1 MANKTITKSLFKT
14 MIQNGAINLKNNYQ
28 EIDNLNVFPV
38 PDGDTGTNMQMTM
51 MNGLKKI
58 LEFQDENTNL
68 CDISRVLSGGL
79 VWGARG
85 NSGTIL
91 SNFFYGFHKGI
102 EEIKKEEINLLEFIN
117 ALRSGTK
124 VAYKSLEKPVEGTIL
139 TVLKTAGEAVYK
151 KRKELK
157 TLEEV
162 MSLYVKVAREALDN
176 TPNLLPVLKEAG
188 VVDSGGAGF
197 LKIVEGME
205 MALRGE
211 LLTEKEVYNLTNYS
225 FDSKEFQ
232 HQFVEKNIVFGY
244 CTEFIVK
251 LFHPEKF
258 KEDQIKKQLTQLG
271 DSMVIA
277 VVDDLLKVHVHTNQ
291 PGIAITLAQKYGDI
305 QTIKVENMRLQHQ
318 RLLDNQ
324 KEVKKE
330 TTHKKET
337 NCKVGIIAVCS
348 GEGIS
353 NIFKQSGCNYIISGG
368 QTMNPPTSEFV
379 DAIKELNAEHIIIIP
394 NNSNVILAAEQA
406 KLLCPDQDITVI
418 KAKNIAQ
425 GYAAMMLFDEFNDYE
440 NNVEAMKQA
449 VESVGSGEVTY
460 SVRDTQINGLKI
472 NKDDYIAIANGKMI
486 ASEKEKNTTTK
497 KLIDEL
503 YNSDRQILTIFFG
516 KDVSEEE
523 ISDIN
528 QYCEEKYPNIELEL
542 ISGSQEIY
550 SYILVFE

>member
-1 MANKTITKSLFKT
+1 MANKVITKSLFKT

-68 CDISRVLSGGL
+68 CDISGVLSRGL
-79 VWGARG
+79 VFGARG

-102 EEIKKEEINLLEFIN
+102 EGIKKEEINLLEFID
-117 ALRSGTK
+117 ALKSGTK
-124 VAYKSLEKPVEGTIL
+124 LAYKTVENPVEGTIL
-139 TVLKTAGEAVYK
+139 TVLKASGDAVYK

-162 MSLYVKVAREALDN
+162 MALYVETARKTLAN

-211 LLTEKEVYNLTNYS
+211 LLIEKENINLSNYKFGS
-225 FDSKEFQ
+225 SEHQ
-232 HQFVEKNIVFGY
+232 HQFSEQNIVFGY

-251 LFHPEKF
+251 LFKPEKF
-258 KEDQIKKQLTQLG
+258 KEEQIKNQLTQFG

-291 PGIAITLAQKYGDI
+291 PGIAITLAQKYGDL
-305 QTIKVENMRLQHQ
+305 QTIKVENMRIQHQ
-318 RLLDNQ
+318 NLL
-324 KEVKKE
+324 VKQEE
-330 TTHKKET
+330 TKKVAPKKDASR
-337 NCKVGIIAVCS
+337 KVGIIAVCS
-348 GEGIS
+348 GEGITE
-353 NIFKQSGCNYIISGG
+353 IFKQSGADYIISGG
-368 QTMNPPTSEFV
+368 QTMNPATSQFV
-379 DAIKELNAEHIIIIP
+379 DAINELNAEHIIIIP

-406 KLLCPDQDITVI
+406 KTLCPDQDITVI

-425 GYAAMMLFDEFNDYE
+425 GYSAIMLYDEFADFE
-440 NNVEAMKQA
+440 NNIETMKQA
-449 VESVGSGEVTY
+449 VQAVGSGEVTY

-472 NKDDYIAIANGKMI
+472 NKGDYIAIANGQMI
-486 ASEKEKNTTTK
+486 ASEKIKNDTAK
-497 KLIDEL
+497 KLFDNL
-503 YNSDRQILTIFFG
+503 YNTDRELLTIFFG
-516 KDVSEEE
+516 KDITDDELTDLNSYVS
-523 ISDIN
+523 
-528 QYCEEKYPNIELEL
+528 EKYPNIELEL
-542 ISGSQEIY
+542 INGQQEIY
-550 SYILVFE
+550 SYIIVFE